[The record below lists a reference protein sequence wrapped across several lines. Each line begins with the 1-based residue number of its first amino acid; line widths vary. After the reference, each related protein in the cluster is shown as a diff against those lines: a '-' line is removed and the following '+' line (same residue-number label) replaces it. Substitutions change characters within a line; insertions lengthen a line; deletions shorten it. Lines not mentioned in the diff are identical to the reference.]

1 MQFPFSAIKRSIPI
15 AIAGT
20 IRSPNHGWISSLAT
34 WTYANF
40 SWPETK
46 LQQRLDPQGVVVV
59 HTQLFLLNISFR
71 VFYSTT
77 RPCLPMPMLTPKSG
91 TS

>member
-34 WTYANF
+34 RTYANF

-59 HTQLFLLNISFR
+59 VHTQHFLLNISFR
-71 VFYSTT
+71 DSFI
-77 RPCLPMPMLTPKSG
+77 RLPDPAYQCQC
-91 TS
+91 